1 MDIDAMMSLDALLSP
16 RAAVSITVCR
26 SDSVA
31 EPLLVGA
38 VSRLQCHVSLGKSSP
53 TAADSLRDTVDVS
66 TAQTVPQ
73 EMIAAALA
81 RAMRPTALRAS
92 GFTGRAVQ
100 PRAAL
105 INRPGSI
112 RAMAAQA
119 SSNPIAVF
127 DTSMGTFEA
136 EIFMDKMPITASN
149 FVDLCNTG
157 HYDGLHFHR
166 VIDGFMLQFGCPL
179 SSDPQSPR
187 AGTGGPKGGS
197 SFECDGKTIT
207 RDAGGNI
214 PDELIDQTS
223 NEPGTLSMANT
234 GQPNSGGSQFF
245 VNTVHN
251 SFLDWFDKS
260 TPSQHPVFG
269 KVVSGMDVVN
279 AIGKTKTNPRDAPV
293 TPVKMNSLK
302 IK

>member
-1 MDIDAMMSLDALLSP
+1 
-16 RAAVSITVCR
+16 
-26 SDSVA
+26 
-31 EPLLVGA
+31 
-38 VSRLQCHVSLGKSSP
+38 
-53 TAADSLRDTVDVS
+53 
-66 TAQTVPQ
+66 
-73 EMIAAALA
+73 MIAAALA

-269 KVVSGMDVVN
+269 KVVSGMDIVN